1 MNAGLYVMN
10 KQTRRA
16 IRSSKSSQLKGLKN
30 KSFQLHIKRKKGKR
44 VEVDFKG
51 GDITSDAGVL
61 LLEATDRRLGL
72 LKNISNIL
80 PDSRRQSSCEHS
92 FLEMLQQRVY
102 GIALG
107 YEDLND
113 HDTLRNDLAL
123 QTAVDSEN
131 PLASRSTLSR
141 LENRADRQWAW
152 AIHQELFQQFI
163 KSFKAPP
170 NELILDFDATDDR
183 VHGKQEGVFY
193 HGYYGHECFLPL
205 YVTCDK
211 HLLVSYLRPSNIDGA
226 KHTWAILALLVKNLR
241 KIWPEVK
248 ILFRGDSGFCRH
260 KMFNWCERNQVDY
273 ICGVPSN
280 AVISRLAEPWTSRAQ
295 QYFDHTQEKQRVFGE
310 FLYQAKPWTKE
321 RRVIV
326 KAEVLEKGPNP
337 RYIVTNLESSPQE
350 LYEDIYCGRGEMEN
364 RIKEQQL
371 DLFADRTSCMK
382 WWPNQLRLLF
392 SSLAYVL
399 LNAIRDIALA
409 GTKLASAC
417 VGTIRLK
424 LFKIGAVILRNTR
437 RIRFHLSSAYPNQN
451 LFFEV
456 LSKLDSG

>member
-1 MNAGLYVMN
+1 MNR
-10 KQTRRA
+10 KTRRA
-16 IRSSKSSQLKGLKN
+16 VCSKPIYLCKAKNNKQL
-30 KSFQLHIKRKKGKR
+30 
-44 VEVDFKG
+44 EVDFKG
-51 GDITSDAGVL
+51 GDISSDAGVL
-61 LLEATDRRLGL
+61 LLSKIDKRLGL
-72 LKNISNIL
+72 LKNVASGL
-80 PDSRRQSSCEHS
+80 EDSRRAKSCEHD
-92 FLEMLQQRVY
+92 FLAMLKQRVY

-113 HDTLRNDLAL
+113 HDTLRKDLAL
-123 QTAVDSEN
+123 QTAVDSESV
-131 PLASRSTLSR
+131 LASRSTLSR
-141 LENRADRQWAW
+141 LENRANREWAW
-152 AIHQELFQQFI
+152 AIHQELFRQFI
-163 KSFKAPP
+163 SSFKVVPK
-170 NELILDFDATDDR
+170 ELILDFDATDDR

-211 HLLVSYLRPSNIDGA
+211 HLLVSYLRTSNIDGA

-241 KIWPEVK
+241 KIWPDVK

-260 KMFNWCERNQVDY
+260 KMFSWCERNQVDY
-273 ICGVPSN
+273 VCGVPSN
-280 AVISRLAEPWTSRAQ
+280 PVITKLSEPWTSKAR
-295 QYFDHTQEKQRVFGE
+295 QYFDHTGEKQRVFGE
-310 FLYQAKPWTKE
+310 FQYQAKSWDKD

-337 RYIVTNLESSPQE
+337 RYIVTNRKDDSRE
-350 LYEDIYCGRGEMEN
+350 LYEDTYCARGEMEN

-371 DLFADRTSCMK
+371 DLFADRTSCTK

-399 LNAIRDIALA
+399 VKAIRDVALT
-409 GTKLASAC
+409 GSKLASAC
-417 VGTIRLK
+417 AGTIRLK
-424 LFKIGAVILRNTR
+424 LFKVGAVILRNTR

-451 LFFEV
+451 LFFEA